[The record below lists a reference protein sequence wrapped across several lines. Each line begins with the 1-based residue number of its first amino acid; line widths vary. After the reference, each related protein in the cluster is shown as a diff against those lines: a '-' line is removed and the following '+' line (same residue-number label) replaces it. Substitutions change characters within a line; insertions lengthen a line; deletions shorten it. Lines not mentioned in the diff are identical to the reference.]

1 MAIQPARMIW
11 VTGALT
17 MGVMLA
23 VSAGPALGKAVTS
36 GDIKN
41 GTIKLDDLSKKLKNQ
56 IKQGGPPGPRGPVGP
71 AGPSGGTGP
80 TGPRGL
86 AGDDGATGPRGATG
100 PAGSGATGA
109 TGAQGPA
116 GTTGATGATGATGP
130 QGPAGPTGATGA
142 TGATGGRGATG
153 ATGPSGGP
161 TGATGPQGPAGPTGP
176 TGPTGATGAAGAT
189 GTAGATGATGIAGVS
204 GYEVVTNE
212 TDVDSTADKSVTA
225 TCSTGK
231 QVIGGGSEVFP
242 AQTAPADAVI
252 TQSAPDVA
260 TSSWIATAN
269 RGVGAGDFGLRVW
282 AVCANTAP

>member
-1 MAIQPARMIW
+1 MIW

-17 MGVMLA
+17 VGVMVA
-23 VSAGPALGKAVTS
+23 VSAGAALGKAVTS

-116 GTTGATGATGATGP
+116 GTTGATGVTGATGP
-130 QGPAGPTGATGA
+130 QGPAGPTGAT
-142 TGATGGRGATG
+142 
-153 ATGPSGGP
+153 
-161 TGATGPQGPAGPTGP
+161 
-176 TGPTGATGAAGAT
+176 
-189 GTAGATGATGIAGVS
+189 GATGATGIAGVS

-231 QVIGGGSEVFP
+231 QVTGGGSEVFP

-269 RGVGAGDFGLRVW
+269 RGVGAGDFGVRVW
-282 AVCANTAP
+282 VFCANTAP